1 VPEKRGGGMR
11 IASGPGPGS
20 SLALLLVN
28 PTSVCARVN
37 DDSGFTPD
45 EMSESD
51 DGDTNTDFDAEV
63 EG

>member
-1 VPEKRGGGMR
+1 MR
-11 IASGPGPGS
+11 IASGHGPGS

-45 EMSESD
+45 EICESD